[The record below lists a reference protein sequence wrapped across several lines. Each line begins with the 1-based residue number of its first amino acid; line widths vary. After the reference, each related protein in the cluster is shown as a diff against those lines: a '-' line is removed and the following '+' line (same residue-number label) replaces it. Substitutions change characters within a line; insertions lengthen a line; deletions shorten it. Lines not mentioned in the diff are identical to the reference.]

1 MKTFAA
7 LCFVACCVTVTVC
20 SSACAE
26 TFVYPKAQGD
36 PTDISFYEGPADC
49 RTLENIETGAIEK
62 VIVCIGDGMGF
73 NEVSLARQAGVG
85 LKNKLWLEKLP
96 VLGAMRTFSGNNAV
110 TDSAAAG
117 TALACGI
124 KTNNGT
130 ISMNKDGVAYQ
141 SILEA
146 LALKG
151 WRTGLVVTSTIS
163 HATPAVF
170 GSHVASRGSEADIA
184 VQLLD
189 NHIGVLFGGG
199 RKHWLPDGLNGGA
212 RKDKQNLIERA
223 RGYGYEVAYSLEQME
238 QLTEGPVLG
247 LFADD
252 GLKTLRP
259 EPMLSEMTAKAIS
272 LLNQPGGEWFA
283 PKPRFFMMVEG
294 SQIDWAGHDNDTDN
308 SIRQTLLFDMAV
320 KEVIEFAMKDRHTLV
335 IVTAD
340 HETGALELKASSSQ
354 PTRFKAAWHSK
365 GHSGADVPLY
375 AFGPGSRAFAGVQD
389 NTEIP
394 QKIAAL
400 TGVKVFP
407 AVKEMAEA
415 AAGSN

>member
-1 MKTFAA
+1 MMKTFAA
-7 LCFVACCVTVTVC
+7 FCFVVCFVSFTVC
-20 SSACAE
+20 SSVWAE

-36 PTDISFYEGPADC
+36 PTDLSFYEGPGDC
-49 RTLENIETGAIEK
+49 TTLDNIETGAIEK

-73 NEVSLARQAGVG
+73 NEVGLARQAGVG
-85 LKNKLWLEKLP
+85 LKKKLWMEKLP
-96 VLGAMRTFSGNNAV
+96 VMGAVRTFSGNNAV

-117 TALACGI
+117 TALACGV

-130 ISMNKDGVAYQ
+130 IGMNKDGVTHH

-163 HATPAVF
+163 HATPASF

-184 VQLLD
+184 VQLLE
-189 NHIGVLFGGG
+189 NRIGVMFGGG
-199 RKHWLPDGLNGGA
+199 RKHWLPDGLNGGT
-212 RKDKQNLIERA
+212 RKDNQNLIEQA
-223 RGYGYEVAYSLEQME
+223 RGYGYAVAYSKEQME

-259 EPMLSEMTAKAIS
+259 EPMLAEMAAKAIS
-272 LLNQPGGEWFA
+272 LLNKPGREWFA
-283 PKPRFFMMVEG
+283 PKPKFFMMVEG

-320 KEVIEFAMKDRHTLV
+320 RNVVEFAMKDRHTLV

-340 HETGALELKASSSQ
+340 HETGGLQLRASSSQ
-354 PTRFKAAWHSK
+354 PTRFKADWHSK

-400 TGVKVFP
+400 AGVKVFP
-407 AVKEMAEA
+407 AVKTTAEA
-415 AAGSN
+415 ASKN

>member
-1 MKTFAA
+1 
-7 LCFVACCVTVTVC
+7 
-20 SSACAE
+20 
-26 TFVYPKAQGD
+26 VYPKAQGD
-36 PTDISFYEGPADC
+36 PTDISFYEGPADS
-49 RTLENIETGAIEK
+49 RTLENIETGAIDK

-73 NEVSLARQAGVG
+73 NEVSLARQSGVG
-85 LKNKLWLEKLP
+85 LKKKLWMERLP
-96 VLGAMRTFSGNNAV
+96 ITGIVRTFSGNNAV

-124 KTNNGT
+124 KTSNGT
-130 ISMNKDGVAYQ
+130 IGMNKDGVAYH

-163 HATPAVF
+163 HATPASF

-184 VQLLD
+184 LQLLE
-189 NHIGVLFGGG
+189 NRIGVMFGGG
-199 RKHWLPDGLNGGA
+199 RKYWLPEGLNGGV
-212 RKDKQNLIERA
+212 RKDKQNLVERA
-223 RGYGYEVAYSLEQME
+223 RAYGYQVAYSKEQME
-238 QLTEGPVLG
+238 QVAEGPVLG

-252 GLKTLRP
+252 GLKTLKP

-272 LLNQPGGEWFA
+272 LLNQPGKEWFV
-283 PKPRFFMMVEG
+283 PKPKFFMMVEG

-320 KEVIEFAMKDRHTLV
+320 KEVIEFAMKDQHTLV

-340 HETGALELKASSSQ
+340 HETGGLRLRASSTQS
-354 PTRFKAAWHSK
+354 TRLKAAWHTK
-365 GHSGADVPLY
+365 DHSGADVPLY
-375 AFGPGSRAFAGVQD
+375 AFGPGSRVFAGVQD

-400 TGVKVFP
+400 TG
-407 AVKEMAEA
+407 
-415 AAGSN
+415 